1 MAIDPITMYMIAQGA
16 VKAGQ
21 AGSRLLKPKFGQTA
35 YGQQMRE
42 RTRSGNLSQAQEKN
56 ILDKVG
62 TTAGRNAQVA
72 RNRMVGSAINRGMG
86 GSVALGRGIRE
97 AEADV
102 RRTVTDTGKNIYQSE
117 EQAKSKAKLDYAK
130 AIDQDKEERTNAG
143 LGVLSAGIETAGN
156 LYGAKAGKIKSQDQ
170 SYTDAMKKYGYATA
184 FQTPSG
190 ETRYQGGGFDPQTG
204 EARGPLTLDDARTI
218 EVYNQ
223 KTGNKNATAVQDY
236 VSKLM
241 SGQMPTEDFEKQM
254 MLLPGWNK
262 ERVEQFIT
270 DLIGG

>member
-1 MAIDPITMYMIAQGA
+1 MTMMMIAQGA

-21 AGSRLLKPKFGQTA
+21 AGSRLLQPKFARTK
-35 YGQQMRE
+35 YGQMMRE

-86 GSVALGRGIRE
+86 GSVALQRGLRE

-102 RRTVTDTGKNIYQSE
+102 RRTVADTGRDIYQSE
-117 EQAKSKAKLDYAK
+117 EKAKSKAKLDYAR
-130 AIDQDKEERTNAG
+130 AMDQDKAERRQAGVGMAMAG
-143 LGVLSAGIETAGN
+143 LETAGN

-190 ETRYQGGGFDPQTG
+190 ETRYQGGGFDPETG
-204 EARGPLTLDDARTI
+204 EARSQLTLDDKRQLEMFAEKGNMPNKAKLVDFLSASGD
-218 EVYNQ
+218 EVQFEERLKYAQ
-223 KTGNKNATAVQDY
+223 LLYPGIFKG
-236 VSKLM
+236 
-241 SGQMPTEDFEKQM
+241 GQ
-254 MLLPGWNK
+254 
-262 ERVEQFIT
+262 
-270 DLIGG
+270 

>member
-1 MAIDPITMYMIAQGA
+1 MTMMMIAQGA

-21 AGSRLLKPKFGQTA
+21 AGSRLLQPKFARTK
-35 YGQQMRE
+35 YGQMMRE

-72 RNRMVGSAINRGMG
+72 RNRMIGSAINRGMG
-86 GSVALGRGIRE
+86 GSVALQRGLRE

-102 RRTVTDTGKNIYQSE
+102 RRTVADTGRDIYQSE
-117 EQAKSKAKLDYAK
+117 EKAKSKAKLDYAR
-130 AIDQDKEERTNAG
+130 AMDQDKAERRQAGVGMAMAG
-143 LGVLSAGIETAGN
+143 LETAGN

-170 SYTDAMKKYGYATA
+170 SYIDAMNKYGYATA

-204 EARGPLTLDDARTI
+204 KARGQLTLDDKRAV
-218 EVYNQ
+218 EVYAQ
-223 KTGNKNATAVQDY
+223 KANIKNSTAVSDTFESFLSGETKPDKFLEKMKGLGLSDEQIIE
-236 VSKLM
+236 LM
-241 SGQMPTEDFEKQM
+241 KQ
-254 MLLPGWNK
+254 LS
-262 ERVEQFIT
+262 Q
-270 DLIGG
+270 